1 MNQKLKFT
9 KKKNYATSLTAG
21 KYFPRLR
28 QIIKTDAGHEKQNHV
43 VSNNYCEPSM
53 SWGKYPYKNE

>member
-9 KKKNYATSLTAG
+9 KKKELCDISDSRKVLPQVKTNY
-21 KYFPRLR
+21 
-28 QIIKTDAGHEKQNHV
+28 KTDAGHEKQNHV

-53 SWGKYPYKNE
+53 SWGKYPYKDE